1 MVDDSSVCQ
10 YEALITIMDYELRDD
25 LVELYNK
32 SHMPVTFLT
41 HGHGTA
47 KSAIYDILGYGGR
60 KKIVSVGIQTK
71 KISNYILNQFKN
83 ELSLDKPGTGIA
95 FTISL
100 SSISRALSMTIKK
113 ADEYIKMGSDD
124 NMSIRTKVPYHL
136 ILTIVNTGDFDQVM
150 EAAKAAGATGGTV
163 IHARGLGSEEAVKY
177 LGITIQPEKDVVLIL
192 TEQEKRHA
200 IMENITR
207 EAGLNTKGKG
217 ICFSLPVNEAIGL
230 NTGISNMDE
239 L

>member
-1 MVDDSSVCQ
+1 
-10 YEALITIMDYELRDD
+10 
-25 LVELYNK
+25 
-32 SHMPVTFLT
+32 
-41 HGHGTA
+41 
-47 KSAIYDILGYGGR
+47 
-60 KKIVSVGIQTK
+60 
-71 KISNYILNQFKN
+71 
-83 ELSLDKPGTGIA
+83 
-95 FTISL
+95 
-100 SSISRALSMTIKK
+100 MTIK

-136 ILTIVNTGDFDQVM
+136 ILTIVNTGYFDQVM

-217 ICFSLPVNEAIGL
+217 ICFSLPVNSQGKYGYKIWMNYKNDTKAMQ
-230 NTGISNMDE
+230 ISTIE
-239 L
+239 IPIVLFKI

>member
-1 MVDDSSVCQ
+1 MVDDSSVRE

-25 LVELYNK
+25 LAELFDK

-47 KSAIYDILGYGGR
+47 KSKIYEILGYGGR
-60 KKIVSVGIQTK
+60 KKIVSVSVQTK
-71 KISNYILNQFKN
+71 KLSNYILDQIQNKIN
-83 ELSLDKPGTGIA
+83 LNKPGTGIA
-95 FTISL
+95 FTMSL
-100 SSISRALSMTIKK
+100 SSISKALSMTIEKTEENLK
-113 ADEYIKMGSDD
+113 IGSEGMGIK
-124 NMSIRTKVPYHL
+124 TKESYHL
-136 ILTIVNTGDFDQVM
+136 IVTIVNTGYFDQVM
-150 EAAKAAGATGGTV
+150 EAAKSVGATGGTV
-163 IHARGLGSEEAVKY
+163 IHGRGLGSEEAVKY

-230 NTGISNMDE
+230 NTGISNIDE